1 MMRVLALFGL
11 GRLTPQVWQR
21 CEVRLDLRA
30 KVLEIGRQRQ
40 LLAEVLLRF
49 VGGESGALG
58 GDLEED
64 PTRLAEGARAE
75 VEAIDHRRPAPPP
88 PDDTGAPPPLVAPL
102 PRPPH
107 PTP

>member
-21 CEVRLDLRA
+21 CEVRLGERA

-40 LLAEVLLRF
+40 LLAEGLLRF

-64 PTRLAEGARAE
+64 ATRLAEADRAE
-75 VEAIDHRRPAPPP
+75 VGEIDHTRRAAADR
-88 PDDTGAPPPLVAPL
+88 DDAGGPSSRVGQ
-102 PRPPH
+102 
-107 PTP
+107 